1 LKPVPPLVKLHMSEA
16 SDSPRFKSAREKFLG
31 LSLESTRKSYY
42 PQLKEQLDSTKENE
56 QRLQLL
62 IDSLPAFISYIDAK
76 QRFILANRQYEQIF
90 NLRREEMVGR
100 EMRSII
106 GEANYQ
112 ALVPHIQQVLAGRE
126 THFELRTMLPDGS
139 QQWWQSS
146 YIPITDRDGA
156 IAGFYTLA
164 LDLTEKKKAEEERFR
179 LEEKLREVDKFKAI
193 GTLAG
198 GIAHDFNNLLMGIQ
212 GRASLMAVGM
222 APDDPRQ
229 EHVRAIEEHIR
240 SAANLT
246 KQLLGLARGG
256 KYEAKPI
263 DLNELVL
270 DSALMFARTRKEIVI
285 HQELHP
291 APLVVEADRN
301 QLDQVLLN
309 IFVNAWQ
316 AMPGGGTIY
325 LKTCVTNLDQSLS
338 AAHDIAPGLSAKL
351 TITDTGCGMDETTRQ
366 QVFDPFFTTKDKQR
380 GTGLGLASAYGI
392 IKNHGGLITVY
403 SEIGHGTTFTIY
415 LPLSDKEVLA
425 EQPRTE
431 ELQQGSGTILLVD
444 DEEMI
449 LDVGQAMLTTLG
461 YQAVIANGGQKAL
474 DLLADRNYSF
484 DLAIVDL
491 IMPGVDGG
499 KVFDGIRASYP
510 DLPVILCS
518 GYSMNGQATAIMAR
532 GCNGF
537 IQKPFNIKELSKI
550 IRQILPFKNK
560 HDPVER

>member
-1 LKPVPPLVKLHMSEA
+1 MATSPKG
-16 SDSPRFKSAREKFLG
+16 PRFKSAREKFLG

-42 PQLKEQLDSTKENE
+42 PQLKEQLDSTRENE

-62 IDSLPAFISYIDAK
+62 IDSLPAFISYIDAD
-76 QRFILANRQYEQIF
+76 QRFILANRRYEKAF
-90 NLRREEMVGR
+90 NLRRDEMVGR
-100 EMRSII
+100 SLQTIV
-106 GEANYQ
+106 GETNYLR
-112 ALVPHIQQVLAGRE
+112 LVPYIEQVLAGGE
-126 THFELRTMLPDGS
+126 AHFELRTVLPDNS
-139 QQWWQSS
+139 EQWWECS
-146 YIPITDRDGA
+146 YIPVTDRDGA

-212 GRASLMAVGM
+212 GLTSLMAVGM
-222 APDDPRQ
+222 TPDDPHQ

-246 KQLLGLARGG
+246 RQLLGLARGG

-263 DLNELVL
+263 DLNELVF
-270 DSALMFARTRKEIVI
+270 DSALMFGRTRKEITI
-285 HQELHP
+285 HQDLHP

-316 AMPGGGTIY
+316 AMPDGGAIY
-325 LKTCVTNLDQSLS
+325 LKTSVTELDESVC
-338 AAHDIAPGLSAKL
+338 AAHDIEPGFCVKLS
-351 TITDTGCGMDETTRQ
+351 ITDTGCGMDETTRQ

-380 GTGLGLASAYGI
+380 GTGLGLASVYGI
-392 IKNHGGLITVY
+392 IKNHGGLVTVY
-403 SEIGHGTTFTIY
+403 SEVGHGTTFTIY
-415 LPLSDKEVLA
+415 LPLSDKTVQA
-425 EQPRTE
+425 EPPLTE
-431 ELQQGSGTILLVD
+431 EVQQGSGTILLVD

-449 LDVGQAMLTTLG
+449 LDVGQAMLTALG
-461 YQAVIANGGQKAL
+461 YQAVIANGGERAL
-474 DLLADRNYSF
+474 DVLADRSYHF

-491 IMPGVDGG
+491 IMPGLDGG
-499 KVFDGIRASYP
+499 KVFDGIRAIQP

-537 IQKPFNIKELSKI
+537 IQKPFNIKELSRI
-550 IRQILPFKNK
+550 LQQVLPGGQRQGP
-560 HDPVER
+560 PAT